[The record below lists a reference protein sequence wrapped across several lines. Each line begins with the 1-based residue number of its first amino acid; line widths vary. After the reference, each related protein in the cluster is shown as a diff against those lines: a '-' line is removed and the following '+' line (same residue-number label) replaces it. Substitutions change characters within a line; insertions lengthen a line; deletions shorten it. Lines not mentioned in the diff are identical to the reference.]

1 MLQKIVSRGQ
11 LATKISAEKSILISS
26 TSFEKRWKSVL
37 EDIGIDNW
45 KKVVLF
51 NSLKNNDGDFLFSN
65 KSNVIVASCKYADP
79 IDVLFTCNE
88 KLVPVLTDLTGLNY
102 KIVFDISTFTREMLL
117 IILKVL
123 EYYNFLK
130 HSTFIYTPSKSMSE
144 NWLSKG
150 VLNTR
155 SVLGYAGDFDLN
167 NETHLMLLSGFEVE
181 RSIAAIE
188 EYEPTYLTVLSGDRN
203 SSYSEAYYARSKEL
217 VENLKTHYGSNF
229 SSKEIDITDLAK
241 LKSYIL
247 ELLES
252 EKFRNKN
259 VVIVPLSNKI
269 STLALGLAMIEATNA
284 QVVYPQ
290 PAEYNEK
297 DYSEAAEE
305 YFIFEL

>member
-1 MLQKIVSRGQ
+1 MLQKIVNRGQ
-11 LATKISAEKSILISS
+11 LATNISAEKSILISS

-51 NSLKNNDGDFLFSN
+51 NNLRNDDGEILFPDN
-65 KSNVIVASCKYADP
+65 PNFTVANCKYSDP
-79 IDVLFTCNE
+79 IDVLIACNE
-88 KLVPVLTDLTGLNY
+88 KLVPILTDLTELNY

-130 HSTFIYTPSKSMSE
+130 HSTFIYTPSKSMSK

-155 SVLGYAGDFDLN
+155 SVLGYAGDFDLSS
-167 NETHLMLLSGFEVE
+167 ETHLILLSGFEVE
-181 RSIAAIE
+181 RSIEAIE
-188 EYEPTYLTVLSGDRN
+188 EYEPTYLTVLSGDSN
-203 SSYSEAYYARSKEL
+203 SSYSEAYYARSREL

-229 SSKEIDITDLAK
+229 HSEEIDISNLAK
-241 LKSYIL
+241 LKDYIL
-247 ELLES
+247 ELLKS
-252 EKFRNKN
+252 EKFQNQN

-269 STLALGLAMIEATNA
+269 STLALGLAMLEVTNA

-305 YFIFEL
+305 YFLFEI

>member
-1 MLQKIVSRGQ
+1 MLQKIVNRGQ

-37 EDIGIDNW
+37 EDIGVDNW
-45 KKVVLF
+45 KRVVLF
-51 NSLKNNDGDFLFSN
+51 TNEKNNDGEVLFPN
-65 KSNVIVASCKYADP
+65 KSNFIIASCKYTDP

-88 KLVPVLTDLTGLNY
+88 KLVPVLTDLTGLNC

-123 EYYNFLK
+123 DYHNFLK

-167 NETHLMLLSGFEVE
+167 SETHLILLSGFEVE
-181 RSIAAIE
+181 RSIEAIE
-188 EYEPTYLTVLSGDRN
+188 EYEPTFLTVLSGDSN

-217 VENLKTHYGSNF
+217 VENLKTLYGSNF
-229 SSKEIDITDLAK
+229 YSEEIDITDLAK
-241 LKSYIL
+241 LKTYIL
-247 ELLES
+247 ELLRS
-252 EKFRNKN
+252 EKFQNQN
-259 VVIVPLSNKI
+259 VVIIPLSNKI
-269 STLALGLAMIEATNA
+269 STLALGLAMLEVTHA

-305 YFIFEL
+305 YFLFGL